1 MNNDDETDG
10 NRYNSLIQHSRYYDT
25 ENLRKTL
32 HENINSF
39 TILSTNIESFNSKF
53 DELTIFIKLLRE
65 FEFEFSTI
73 SLQECWLNNESQ
85 NLNIEGYTCI
95 QQPSGAGGYGP
106 LFILLFC
113 II

>member
-39 TILSTNIESFNSKF
+39 TILSTNIETFNSKF
-53 DELTIFIKLLRE
+53 DELTIFIKL
-65 FEFEFSTI
+65 
-73 SLQECWLNNESQ
+73 CV
-85 NLNIEGYTCI
+85 NLNSSSALYLYKNVG
-95 QQPSGAGGYGP
+95 
-106 LFILLFC
+106 
-113 II
+113 